1 MSLSKA
7 RNRERMRKAR
17 SVQPVCNLTNDDAV
31 QPKPITTVQPKLAA
45 VGLKLEGNR
54 IIRLEKPNSNLVQ
67 PRPPLYNPAI
77 HGPGDTVLLQR
88 GKRMIPTIIPRL
100 DADGNPMPW

>member
-1 MSLSKA
+1 MPLSKA
-7 RNRERMRKAR
+7 KMRERKRRDRVKPM
-17 SVQPVCNLTNDDAV
+17 SNLTAKPLSNLAV
-31 QPKPITTVQPKLAA
+31 TPDVKPKLAA
-45 VGLKLEGNR
+45 VGLKLDGNR
-54 IIRLEKPNSNLVQ
+54 IIGFDKQAVQ